1 MTDCRALLRQIP
13 SIDRLLSTPPLAQMA
28 NSHPH
33 AQMREAAQRAVEEL
47 RYRLL
52 DEQTPI
58 PPHDPVAVA
67 IRAVQILGQL
77 ETPSLRRVL
86 NLTGTVLHTNLGRAP
101 LAESAL
107 QAVVDVSR
115 GYSTLEYDLAQGRRG
130 ERHVH
135 VEELICR
142 LTGAEAALA
151 VNNNAGAVLL
161 CLSALAGGKSALVS
175 RGELIEIGGS
185 FRIPEIMAAGGVQL
199 VEVGAT
205 NKTHLNDYQQ
215 AIGPETALILK
226 VHTSNYRILGFTAA
240 VSGEELAKLGHERG
254 IPVLEDLGSGLLH
267 DLTSLGLPREPTVRM
282 SLAAGIDL
290 VTFSG
295 DKLLGGP
302 QAGLIAGRKEFISRL
317 KKHPLARALRL
328 DKMTLAAL
336 EATLRLYL
344 DPQQALREVPTL
356 RMLAISP
363 DELQGR
369 CRELLPALQ
378 AAVGERGVLDIVA
391 STATVGGG
399 AMPLA
404 ELPGFAI
411 AVSPCRLSL
420 QHLSER
426 LRQGTT
432 PVIGRIQDDRLLLDP
447 RTLLPE
453 EDNQLVAALGEALAE
468 TEGITDKG
476 TLEGIDP

>member
-1 MTDCRALLRQIP
+1 MTDRQTLLRRLP
-13 SIDRLLSTPPLAQMA
+13 AIDRLLNTPPLAELA
-28 NSHPH
+28 DRHAH
-33 AQMREAAQRAVEEL
+33 AQLRAAAQAAVDDL
-47 RYRLL
+47 RRRLL
-52 DEQTPI
+52 AGGE
-58 PPHDPVAVA
+58 PPPDLAPAAVA
-67 IRAVQILGQL
+67 RLAAEHLRTL

-107 QAVVDVSR
+107 RAVEEVSR
-115 GYSTLEYDLAQGRRG
+115 GYSTLEYDLDAGQRG

-135 VEELICR
+135 VEELLCR

-161 CLSALAGGKSALVS
+161 ALSALAGGKSALVS

-185 FRIPEIMAAGGVQL
+185 FRIPEIMAAGGVKL

-205 NKTHLNDYQQ
+205 NKTHLKDFEK
-215 AIGPETALILK
+215 AIGADTALILK
-226 VHTSNYRILGFTAA
+226 VHTSNYRILGFTSA
-240 VSGEELAKLGHERG
+240 VTGEELAALGQERG
-254 IPVLEDLGSGLLH
+254 IPVLEDLGSGLLI
-267 DLTSLGLPREPTVRM
+267 DLAHLGLPREPTVRET
-282 SLAAGIDL
+282 LASGIDV

-302 QAGLIAGRKEFISRL
+302 QAGLIAGKREIIARL

-344 DPQQALREVPTL
+344 DPRRALREVPTL
-356 RMLAISP
+356 HLLAISAE
-363 DELQGR
+363 DLISR
-369 CRELLPALQ
+369 CETLLPQLQ
-378 AAVGERGVLDIVA
+378 AAAGEWAELEIVVA
-391 STATVGGG
+391 TSTVGGG

-411 AVSPCRLSL
+411 AVTPRRISL
-420 QHLSER
+420 AQLAER
-426 LRQGTT
+426 LRGTDP
-432 PVIGRIQDDRLLLDP
+432 PVIARIQDERLLLDP
-447 RTLLPE
+447 RTLLPGE
-453 EDNQLVAALGEALAE
+453 ADLLAAALGEALH
-468 TEGITDKG
+468 
-476 TLEGIDP
+476 